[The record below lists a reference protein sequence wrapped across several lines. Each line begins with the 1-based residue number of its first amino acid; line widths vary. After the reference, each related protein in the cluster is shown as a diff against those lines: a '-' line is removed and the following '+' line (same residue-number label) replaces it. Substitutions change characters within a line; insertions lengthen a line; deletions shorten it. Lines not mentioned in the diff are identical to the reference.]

1 MQILQNNV
9 QTINI
14 LPYEVNS
21 SVKALLN
28 QFDLNKNEALLQK
41 ILDKQ
46 ISFIPSRD
54 ANFDKFIKELINNKV
69 DLLRFKLIM
78 LFQVEKRL
86 GRIERNNNE
95 MADVDGDEFEAVDEE
110 RNLFKEERQLVDL
123 FANIKKFKIKKQ
135 LSVSKK
141 YLN

>member
-78 LFQVEKRL
+78 LF
-86 GRIERNNNE
+86 
-95 MADVDGDEFEAVDEE
+95 
-110 RNLFKEERQLVDL
+110 
-123 FANIKKFKIKKQ
+123 
-135 LSVSKK
+135 
-141 YLN
+141 